1 MKAFVPD
8 YLQVSAGLSERI
20 PILVDPLHFSY
31 RTQQHFLVILVKKHN
46 LRSNPKVS
54 WRYLCTLVKILRIL
68 GIIVLEGVLNGSPLN
83 LLQ

>member
-1 MKAFVPD
+1 MKALAPD
-8 YLQVSAGLSERI
+8 YLQVSAGLSEGI

-31 RTQQHFLVILVKKHN
+31 RTQQNFLVILIMKHN
-46 LRSNPKVS
+46 WRSNPKVS

-68 GIIVLEGVLNGSPLN
+68 RIIVLEGVLDGSPLN